1 MCAKTNATGSA
12 VAGTGDDSSTVV
24 VKKKPKVYKR
34 KKRQI
39 DIWAK
44 AVDEARRK
52 KIIEEERNYRKEYDN
67 YHSQPEQRDHSKQ

>member
-1 MCAKTNATGSA
+1 MKNFKYFEEDAPTNATGSA

-24 VKKKPKVYKR
+24 VKKRAKVYRR

-52 KIIEEERNYRKEYDN
+52 KIVEEERNYRKEYDN
-67 YHSQPEQRDHSKQ
+67 YHSQP